1 MEEAITTPISEKN
14 KIGTVIK
21 TDKSKTSNKTVDT
34 TKINKTETVKSLDKS
49 RSTQRTD
56 TETQ

>member
-21 TDKSKTSNKTVDT
+21 TDKSKTSTKTVDT
-34 TKINKTETVKSLDKS
+34 TKINKTDTVKSLDKS
-49 RSTQRTD
+49 MSTQITD
-56 TETQ
+56 T